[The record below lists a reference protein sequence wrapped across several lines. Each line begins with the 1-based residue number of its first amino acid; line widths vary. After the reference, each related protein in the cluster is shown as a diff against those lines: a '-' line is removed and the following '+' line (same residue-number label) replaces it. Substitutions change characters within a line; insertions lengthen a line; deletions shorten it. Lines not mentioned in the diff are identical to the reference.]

1 MSNSTSDTEA
11 GLPGGNFRSKFSLYS
26 TDTEEKVSTAMHHEM
41 KSLLLYYVHPPQV
54 ASVNRGLDR
63 CAALLETLLTPDNVK
78 DGN

>member
-41 KSLLLYYVHPPQV
+41 KSLLESSAGLAIYTIYTSGCYTH
-54 ASVNRGLDR
+54 RGF
-63 CAALLETLLTPDNVK
+63 TLFIHIIHMTDVIL
-78 DGN
+78 